1 MGVVADILVAY
12 PKFILL
18 FLLTQGP
25 DFVGGSNVPTEKL
38 DFPGSP
44 PEKCAH
50 ESNFWPIE

>member
-18 FLLTQGP
+18 FLLTQDP

-38 DFPGSP
+38 DFSGSP
-44 PEKCAH
+44 PEKSAH